1 MFSSF
6 VFASEPVIQ
15 DPLHGSDL
23 LTGFQICHGS
33 KNSYASMGSHCFCL
47 IVFSFFFLVIFKHCV
62 SLLLLFFCSVCFF
75 FSCLHYIF
83 HVVSFLF
90 SFHVSSLFMCLH
102 VRIPAVLIPS

>member
-23 LTGFQICHGS
+23 LSGFQICHGS

-47 IVFSFFFLVIFKHCV
+47 IFFSFLFLVILKHCV
-62 SLLLLFFCSVCFF
+62 SLLLLFFAVFVF
-75 FSCLHYIF
+75 
-83 HVVSFLF
+83 SFLVDTIF
-90 SFHVSSLFMCLH
+90 FMLFHFYFIFMCLH
-102 VRIPAVLIPS
+102 FSCVCMCESQLF